1 MKAICISLLMLFCLT
16 ATQVK
21 AQGFLD
27 KIDRAADKLDRATNT
42 ADRAA
47 NKADKA
53 GKVGKKI
60 TGFFGK
66 GKEAEDGLNKTVVK
80 IEGISYDQLNQLNK
94 SLKSCQ
100 GVSATTVAYNKN
112 SSKITVSHA
121 GGSSELLD
129 EMMKRSQGIL
139 SKDAVEGVEEGQ
151 IELSIK

>member
-53 GKVGKKI
+53 GKV
-60 TGFFGK
+60 
-66 GKEAEDGLNKTVVK
+66 
-80 IEGISYDQLNQLNK
+80 
-94 SLKSCQ
+94 
-100 GVSATTVAYNKN
+100 
-112 SSKITVSHA
+112 
-121 GGSSELLD
+121 
-129 EMMKRSQGIL
+129 
-139 SKDAVEGVEEGQ
+139 
-151 IELSIK
+151 

>member
-53 GKVGKKI
+53 GKVGKKL

-66 GKEAEDGLNKTVVK
+66 GKEGEAGLNKTVVK
-80 IEGISYDQLNQLNK
+80 IEGISYEQLNQLNK

-100 GVSATTVAYNKN
+100 GVSATNVAFNKN
-112 SSKITVSHA
+112 SSKIIVSHA
-121 GGSSELLD
+121 GGSNELLD
-129 EMMKRSQGIL
+129 EMIKKSQGIL
-139 SKDAVEGVEEGQ
+139 SKDAIDGVEEGQ
-151 IELSIK
+151 IDLSIK